1 MIMDKKTLII
11 QTKLSYDNDFLFRC
25 VLELY
30 KLQEED
36 ERAYKLTRHTNG
48 VGFNKAD
55 GQALSDFAV
64 VVQAKNW
71 KAVADYIDDARKR
84 MLKYAG
90 QLSKI
95 LTDVD

>member
-1 MIMDKKTLII
+1 MDQKTLII
-11 QTKLSYDNDFLFRC
+11 QTKLSHDNDFLFRC

-30 KLQEED
+30 KLQEAD
-36 ERAYKLTRHTNG
+36 EREDKLTKHTNG

-64 VVQAKNW
+64 IVQQEDW
-71 KAVADYIDDARKR
+71 EAVADYIDDARKR